1 MPNRSHRDL
10 IAVAAP
16 THERKTALC
25 AVLPTDGNKGH
36 PSRMSIGASAI
47 SGMTMGRLHAV
58 MGSRWRRTAR
68 IASKSAFLARRRDGA
83 VWTARTGQT
92 ERGPQQM
99 LTDAQQH
106 ATGRFAKSLLALSD
120 DALID
125 TYQQALDDHRA
136 ARAEGSDNLTK
147 AYAQTLAT
155 EKAMRDRFPDYRT
168 RYKVR
173 YP

>member
-1 MPNRSHRDL
+1 
-10 IAVAAP
+10 
-16 THERKTALC
+16 
-25 AVLPTDGNKGH
+25 
-36 PSRMSIGASAI
+36 
-47 SGMTMGRLHAV
+47 
-58 MGSRWRRTAR
+58 
-68 IASKSAFLARRRDGA
+68 
-83 VWTARTGQT
+83 
-92 ERGPQQM
+92 M

-106 ATGRFAKSLLALSD
+106 ATDRFAKSLLALSD

-155 EKAMRDRFPDYRT
+155 EKAMRDRFPDYRA
-168 RYKVR
+168 RYRMR

>member
-1 MPNRSHRDL
+1 
-10 IAVAAP
+10 
-16 THERKTALC
+16 
-25 AVLPTDGNKGH
+25 
-36 PSRMSIGASAI
+36 
-47 SGMTMGRLHAV
+47 
-58 MGSRWRRTAR
+58 
-68 IASKSAFLARRRDGA
+68 
-83 VWTARTGQT
+83 
-92 ERGPQQM
+92 M

-106 ATGRFAKSLLALSD
+106 ATDRFAKSLLALSD

-155 EKAMRDRFPDYRT
+155 EKAMRDRFLDYRT